1 MNTKE
6 VFSFPITLEK
16 LRKIEKTYG
25 IEFPKDIIEKQNLQ
39 NQLIDSFAWL
49 VIKKVM
55 SNLDFHPELDV
66 TQVSVETNLV
76 DLGLDALDRLEL
88 LAKIEELL
96 DMTVFEACDDP
107 LEDTKYL
114 VVGTIQKRIKD
125 VLLTP

>member
-16 LRKIEKTYG
+16 LREIERTYG
-25 IEFPKDIIEKQNLQ
+25 IEFPKDITDKSSQE
-39 NQLIDSFAWL
+39 QLVDSFAWL
-49 VIKKVM
+49 IIKKVM
-55 SNLDFHPELDV
+55 SNLNYHPELDV

-88 LAKIEELL
+88 QAKIEELL
-96 DMTVFEACDDP
+96 DMTVFEPCDDP
-107 LEDTKYL
+107 LEDTQYL